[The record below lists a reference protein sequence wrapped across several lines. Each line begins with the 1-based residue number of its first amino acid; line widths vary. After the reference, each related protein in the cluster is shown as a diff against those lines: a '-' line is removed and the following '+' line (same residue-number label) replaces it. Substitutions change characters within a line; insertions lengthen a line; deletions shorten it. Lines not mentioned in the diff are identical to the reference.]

1 MIVDREGGFR
11 AIPDLSSLVAS
22 LQAVLQLEITIY
34 RESDNLEFEEMV
46 EIFAGCHVLI
56 GTHGRELDNLIFM
69 PENAAV
75 VEVVSRGYLRKAVE
89 RLAAVTAVSYFSITV
104 GGTWES
110 IEPVPPKLLLSAL
123 GEAIAAVASGSKRVQ
138 TNNFVEKTPVK

>member
-1 MIVDREGGFR
+1 
-11 AIPDLSSLVAS
+11 
-22 LQAVLQLEITIY
+22 
-34 RESDNLEFEEMV
+34 
-46 EIFAGCHVLI
+46 
-56 GTHGRELDNLIFM
+56 M